1 MVPHVSSD
9 NMRTKGLICLK
20 KDLTVLRMKIG
31 LETLSV
37 SDWLGYQSKDFLLR
51 EYESLCTDGKSV

>member
-1 MVPHVSSD
+1 
-9 NMRTKGLICLK
+9 MRTKGLICLK